1 MRYYFLDNLGVSIK
15 IRRER
20 EVAEMFKTVVLVCVV
35 VAAAAAFGY
44 EHELRWDNG
53 RFGLQ
58 MNYPHGAG
66 TWFAND
72 FDTSE
77 LLDAGY
83 D

>member
-1 MRYYFLDNLGVSIK
+1 
-15 IRRER
+15 
-20 EVAEMFKTVVLVCVV
+20 MFKTVVLVCVV
-35 VAAAAAFGY
+35 VAATAAFGY

-58 MNYPHGAG
+58 LNYAQGAG

-72 FDTSE
+72 FDTSG
-77 LLDAGY
+77 LLGSGY

>member
-1 MRYYFLDNLGVSIK
+1 MRYYFLDNRGPSVK
-15 IRRER
+15 IGHER
-20 EVAEMFKTVVLVCVV
+20 EVAKMFKTVVLVCVV
-35 VAAAAAFGY
+35 VGAAAAFGY

-58 MNYPHGAG
+58 LNYARGAG

-72 FDTSE
+72 FDTSG
-77 LLDAGY
+77 LLDQGY